1 MAELRRRMSCG
12 WRGEINATAD
22 VFLLSLCAFAQRWF
36 LPWQVFTS
44 VKIKI
49 LPLCLISSRQL
60 AGLNSCIGG
69 GKKKKKKNYGIFFTF
84 LMIFF
89 KTNSKFDNSTE
100 VTLKKWRHWVR
111 SPVSQFATE
120 SSCCLRAL
128 SPLHLPKDSPGRAV
142 GVRG

>member
-44 VKIKI
+44 VKIKL

-69 GKKKKKKNYGIFFTF
+69 KKKKKRIMAFSSHFWWF
-84 LMIFF
+84 FF